1 MPKTK
6 PVADELQ
13 STILRSTDNDDD
25 VKRIKHIAKYIL
37 FTPDELGRFEF
48 LTKDQALTQCT
59 LLEEVQDQAD
69 KISRKI

>member
-13 STILRSTDNDDD
+13 STILRSTDND

-48 LTKDQALTQCT
+48 LTKGQALTQCT

-69 KISRKI
+69 KISHKI

>member
-6 PVADELQ
+6 PVADDLQ
-13 STILRSTDNDDD
+13 LTILRSTDNDDD
-25 VKRIKHIAKYIL
+25 VKRIKHIAKYII
-37 FTPDELGRFEF
+37 FTPHELGRFEF
-48 LTKDQALTQCT
+48 LTKALTSCT

>member
-6 PVADELQ
+6 PVADDLQ

-37 FTPDELGRFEF
+37 FTPDELSRFEF
-48 LTKDQALTQCT
+48 LTKGQALTQCT